1 MVIGWIF
8 GILIGAFVGVIV
20 TIVMHYTKTAFGTL
34 LIDRQNPEKDVYRFD
49 IRGDI
54 TRLPSKHRIML
65 KVDPNADLSQ
75 D

>member
-8 GILIGAFVGVIV
+8 GILIGAFVGVIMMFV
-20 TIVMHYTKTAFGTL
+20 VHSTKTAFGTL
-34 LIDRQNPEKDVYRFD
+34 MIDRQNPEKDVYRFD

-54 TRLPSKHRIML
+54 TKLPNKHRIML
-65 KVDPNADLSQ
+65 RVDPNADLSQ